1 MVVTLI
7 SVEVSE
13 YVCGCDESYPLAPSL
28 RYTTIAALST
38 ITLLVNPRRLA
49 RRAGKLDQM
58 SRGLSPPVAKHLGST
73 SDKHL
78 FDLEPTL

>member
-28 RYTTIAALST
+28 RYTTIAALW
-38 ITLLVNPRRLA
+38 
-49 RRAGKLDQM
+49 
-58 SRGLSPPVAKHLGST
+58 T
-73 SDKHL
+73 SISG
-78 FDLEPTL
+78 